1 MPGFISGLRRSVQ
14 KNELQGK
21 RPAVTKGTAG
31 RFIILGTG
39 WGRLP
44 QPARSAD
51 SPIYSPNRNSKKWF
65 RFGGEEGGCG
75 YGAFA
80 APAEAEWS
88 RLLFSLV
95 KPKGNPPQWLPF
107 GAEEGGC
114 GYGAFAAPAETEW
127 SRLLFS
133 FVKPKGNPT
142 QWLPFGAEEG
152 GCGYGAFAA
161 PAEAEWSRLLF
172 SLVKPKGNPTQW
184 LPFGAEEGGCGYG
197 AFAAPAEA
205 EWSRLLLTQ
214 RAVCCAWRLSG
225 GSPSACEECAEM
237 SGEGCRR
244 FRGGRAGGRSPVGRY
259 PAQSGGGWHLER
271 AFCLRSRVG
280 R

>member
-44 QPARSAD
+44 QSARSAD

-88 RLLFSLV
+88 RLLFSH
-95 KPKGNPPQWLPF
+95 
-107 GAEEGGC
+107 
-114 GYGAFAAPAETEW
+114 
-127 SRLLFS
+127 
-133 FVKPKGNPT
+133 VKPKGNPT

-161 PAEAEWSRLLF
+161 PAE
-172 SLVKPKGNPTQW
+172 T
-184 LPFGAEEGGCGYG
+184 
-197 AFAAPAEA
+197 

-244 FRGGRAGGRSPVGRY
+244 FRGARAGERSPVGRY

-271 AFCLRSRVG
+271 AFCLCSRVG

>member
-39 WGRLP
+39 WGKLP
-44 QPARSAD
+44 QSARSTD

-65 RFGGEEGGCG
+65 RFGGEEGG
-75 YGAFA
+75 Y
-80 APAEAEWS
+80 
-88 RLLFSLV
+88 
-95 KPKGNPPQWLPF
+95 
-107 GAEEGGC
+107 
-114 GYGAFAAPAETEW
+114 GYGAFAAPAET
-127 SRLLFS
+127 
-133 FVKPKGNPT
+133 
-142 QWLPFGAEEG
+142 
-152 GCGYGAFAA
+152 
-161 PAEAEWSRLLF
+161 EWSRLLF

-244 FRGGRAGGRSPVGRY
+244 FRGARAGGRSPVGRY

>member
-44 QPARSAD
+44 QSARSAD

-88 RLLFSLV
+88 RLLFSHV
-95 KPKGNPPQWLPF
+95 KPKGNPTQWLPF

-114 GYGAFAAPAETEW
+114 GYGAFAVPAEAEW

-161 PAEAEWSRLLF
+161 PAE
-172 SLVKPKGNPTQW
+172 T
-184 LPFGAEEGGCGYG
+184 
-197 AFAAPAEA
+197 

-244 FRGGRAGGRSPVGRY
+244 FRGARAGERSPVGRY

-271 AFCLRSRVG
+271 AFCLCSRVG

>member
-44 QPARSAD
+44 QSARSAD

-88 RLLFSLV
+88 RLLFS
-95 KPKGNPPQWLPF
+95 
-107 GAEEGGC
+107 
-114 GYGAFAAPAETEW
+114 
-127 SRLLFS
+127 

-161 PAEAEWSRLLF
+161 PAE
-172 SLVKPKGNPTQW
+172 T
-184 LPFGAEEGGCGYG
+184 
-197 AFAAPAEA
+197 

-244 FRGGRAGGRSPVGRY
+244 FRGARAGERSPVGRY

-271 AFCLRSRVG
+271 AFCLCSRVG